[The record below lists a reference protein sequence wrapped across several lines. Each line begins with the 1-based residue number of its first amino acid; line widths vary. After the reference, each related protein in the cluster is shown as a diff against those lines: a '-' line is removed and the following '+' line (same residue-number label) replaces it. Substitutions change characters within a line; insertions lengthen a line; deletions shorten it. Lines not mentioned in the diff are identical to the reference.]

1 MSNFISAV
9 KAFATD
15 EDGITAIEYGLM
27 AALIGVA
34 IVGGATALG
43 TNLSDAFK
51 AVGNKITNTTA
62 KL

>member
-27 AALIGVA
+27 AALIGLA
-34 IVGGATALG
+34 IVTGATALG
-43 TNLSDAFK
+43 TSLSTAFTT
-51 AVGNKITNTTA
+51 VGTKITTNTA
-62 KL
+62 KM

>member
-9 KAFATD
+9 KAFTAD

-27 AALIGVA
+27 AALIGLA
-34 IVGGATALG
+34 LVGGAAALG
-43 TNLSDAFK
+43 DSLSDALK

-62 KL
+62 KM

>member
-27 AALIGVA
+27 AALIGLA
-34 IVGGATALG
+34 IVGGAGALG
-43 TNLSDAFK
+43 TSLSDAFK
-51 AVGNKITNTTA
+51 AIGTKITNTTS
-62 KL
+62 KM